1 MPTALALVSSSEDL
15 PSLHLSEKDTL
26 EAYSIFLKD
35 LKLLLENDIA
45 LQEHYR
51 APKMKSSSDA
61 RDGFLVIMETL
72 SKVQQTLSHYVA
84 RYSPARLLPEKISLR
99 VQKI

>member
-1 MPTALALVSSSEDL
+1 MSTALALVSTSADL
-15 PSLHLSEKDTL
+15 PSLHFSEKDTL
-26 EAYSIFLKD
+26 EAYSILLKN
-35 LKLLLENDIA
+35 LKLLLEHDFA

-51 APKMKSSSDA
+51 APKMKSSPNA
-61 RDGFLVIMETL
+61 RDGFLIIMETL